1 MSCPP
6 HFFNVP
12 TPSKDVL
19 PVARCR
25 KCGHKR
31 DMQNYIEVSFWR
43 NSTGKRPKTAGR
55 PKNVGRKKAKT

>member
-31 DMQNYIEVSFWR
+31 EVLNSLPGMSYWR
-43 NSTGKRPKTAGR
+43 NAKGVRPKTAGR
-55 PKNVGRKKAKT
+55 KKAKA

>member
-31 DMQNYIEVSFWR
+31 EVLNSLPGVSYWR
-43 NSTGKRPKTAGR
+43 NKKGERPKTAGR
-55 PKNVGRKKAKT
+55 KKAKA

>member
-6 HFFNVP
+6 HFFNIP

-31 DMQNYIEVSFWR
+31 EMLNSLPAVSYWR
-43 NSTGKRPKTAGR
+43 NVKGERPK
-55 PKNVGRKKAKT
+55 PKKKVKA

>member
-1 MSCPP
+1 MTCPP

-31 DMQNYIEVSFWR
+31 EVLNSLPGMSYWR
-43 NSTGKRPKTAGR
+43 NAKGVRPKTAGR
-55 PKNVGRKKAKT
+55 KKAKA

>member
-1 MSCPP
+1 MTCPP

-12 TPSKDVL
+12 TPNKDVL

-31 DMQNYIEVSFWR
+31 EVLNSLPGVSYWR
-43 NSTGKRPKTAGR
+43 NAKGERPKTAGR
-55 PKNVGRKKAKT
+55 KKA

>member
-12 TPSKDVL
+12 TPNKDVL

-31 DMQNYIEVSFWR
+31 EVLNSLPGVSYWR
-43 NSTGKRPKTAGR
+43 NAKGVRPKTAGR
-55 PKNVGRKKAKT
+55 KKAKA